1 LTPLLEVDNL
11 ATGYGQTKVLRAVSF
26 SVKPGEVAC
35 IMGRNGAGKTTLLRA
50 LMGVL
55 PKTGSVRLSGE
66 DVTHWAG
73 HRVNAAGMVWVPQED
88 SVFSGLTVRNHLTI
102 AVHGRREEEEGL
114 EAAGALF
121 PVLRQRLEQ
130 EAQTLSG
137 GERKMLALAQAL
149 IVRPKVV
156 LMDEPTEG
164 VAPVVVEQL
173 IPAIAASTKESAVV
187 LVEQNIDTALA
198 LGQNAYLLEQ
208 GSIAVS
214 GTVRDLHD
222 RGVLEQRLAL

>member
-1 LTPLLEVDNL
+1 VTALLEVEDL
-11 ATGYGQTKVLRAVSF
+11 SAGYGQTTVLREISFAVQ
-26 SVKPGEVAC
+26 PGEVAC
-35 IMGRNGAGKTTLLRA
+35 VMGRNGAGKTTLLRA

-55 PKTGSVRLSGE
+55 PKTGMVRLSGT
-66 DVTHWAG
+66 DIG
-73 HRVNAAGMVWVPQED
+73 HRPGHRINAAGMVWVPQEA
-88 SVFSGLTVRNHLTI
+88 SVFPGLTVRDHLVI
-102 AVHGRREEEEGL
+102 ALQGRRDEEDGMA
-114 EAAGALF
+114 AAGELF
-121 PVLRQRLEQ
+121 PVLGERLGQ

-149 IVRPKVV
+149 IVKPKVV

-173 IPAIAASTKESAVV
+173 IPAIGSATSESAVV

-198 LGQNAYLLEQ
+198 LGGNAYILEH
-208 GSIAVS
+208 GSIVVS

-222 RGVLEQRLAL
+222 RGVLAQRLAL

>member
-1 LTPLLEVDNL
+1 MTSLLEVEDL
-11 ATGYGQTKVLRAVSF
+11 SAGYGQTTVLRGVSF
-26 SVKPGEVAC
+26 TVDPGEVVC
-35 IMGRNGAGKTTLLRA
+35 VMGRNGAGKTTLLRA

-55 PKTGSVRLSGE
+55 PKTGAVRLSGT
-66 DVTHWAG
+66 DISHRPG
-73 HRVNAAGMVWVPQED
+73 HRINAAGMVWVPQEA
-88 SVFSGLTVRNHLTI
+88 SVFPGLTVRDHLVI
-102 AVHGRREEEEGL
+102 ALQGRREEQEGIA
-114 EAAGALF
+114 AAGDLF
-121 PVLRQRLEQ
+121 PVLGERLGQ

-149 IVRPKVV
+149 IAKPNLV

-173 IPAIAASTKESAVV
+173 IPAIRAATNQASAV

-198 LGQNAYLLEQ
+198 LGGNTYILEQ
-208 GSIAVS
+208 GSIVVS

-222 RGVLEQRLAL
+222 RGVLAQRLAL